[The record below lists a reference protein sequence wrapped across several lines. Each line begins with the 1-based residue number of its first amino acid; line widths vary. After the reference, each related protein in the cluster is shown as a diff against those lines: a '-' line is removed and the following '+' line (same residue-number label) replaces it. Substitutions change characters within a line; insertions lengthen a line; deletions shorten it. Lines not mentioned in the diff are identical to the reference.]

1 MGQTIWL
8 EGRSLSGKTHRLT
21 EFYGQWWRQQD
32 PGEGL
37 QQKLALVLGANGQ
50 SRRRL
55 GRLLQK
61 EIAGVAPIIAKTPL
75 GLMRED
81 LLLFWP
87 LLLSQGISRHLIP
100 LQLRPETEQWLAV
113 NQWQEK
119 YPGRDGNLNPS
130 QRSRLVR
137 NLLDMGQLAGAGGWS
152 DAQALERLIA
162 GQGRITPGE
171 ISPEE
176 AIAFWQHWRGWCL
189 ERGFLTYG
197 LIFYC
202 YGQYLLTNDQYQS
215 YLQERYGAVFA
226 DDVDDY
232 PAIALDL
239 FSQLRPHWDL
249 GVFTFNPD
257 GQVRLGLNA
266 DPIALG
272 VIAGWGQGEILT
284 RPTGIAPDLPNKV
297 LALLAD
303 PRSPAVLPQGVQS
316 LQTFSRAQ
324 LLRQMADQIIAA
336 VDSGAVAPQDI
347 AIIAPG
353 LDEIARYSFLEILGK
368 AGIEA
373 IALNEQRPLSSSP
386 LIRSLLTLL
395 ALVYDLGEWARR
407 EQVAEMLMVLSEQR
421 TGGSTILAIDPVRA
435 GLLADT
441 CYAVNPQ
448 APALMPVEEYPRW
461 DRFGYQASQAYGA
474 LRSWVAKQKQA
485 LAQSPLSPVEVLT
498 TAIQEQLPPEHHL
511 TYGELESLRELME
524 TLQHFWQVKNK
535 LDGNTVRQ
543 NSSSNTKENLGQI
556 KEKLGLFLQL
566 LSQGTITA
574 RPRPETPDWLP
585 PAPAITLAT
594 IYQYRSLRSQHRWHF
609 WLDAGDRLWE
619 MGGASQLFAAPL
631 FLRHR
636 GAKPW
641 TELDQ
646 QQWDRERFERI
657 VRDLLARV
665 TDKLVLCHSDVS
677 VRGTEQIGQL
687 LNIIQ
692 RAENLPLPDLSILAG
707 DRLRVKNDC

>member
-1 MGQTIWL
+1 MRHLGQTIWL
-8 EGRSLSGKTHRLT
+8 EGQSLSGKTHRLT
-21 EFYGQWWRQQD
+21 ELYGQWWREQGPNQ
-32 PGEGL
+32 GL
-37 QQKLALVLGANGQ
+37 DQQKLALVLGANGQ
-50 SRRRL
+50 TRRRL
-55 GRLLQK
+55 GGRLQR
-61 EIAGVAPIIAKTPL
+61 EIAGTAPVIAKTPL

-87 LLLSQGISRHLIP
+87 LLLSQGIASHLTP
-100 LQLRPETEQWLAV
+100 TQLRSETEQWLAV
-113 NQWQEK
+113 SQWQEQ
-119 YPGRDGNLNPS
+119 YPRRDGSLNPN
-130 QRSRLVR
+130 QRARLVR
-137 NLLDMGQLAGAGGWS
+137 NLLDLGQLAGAAGW
-152 DAQALERLIA
+152 DDRQVLERLIA
-162 GQGRITPGE
+162 GEVRVTPGE

-189 ERGFLTYG
+189 TRGFLTYG
-197 LIFYC
+197 LIFHC
-202 YGQYLLTNDQYQS
+202 YGQYLLTNGQYQS
-215 YLQERYGAVFA
+215 YLQQRYGAVFA

-232 PAIALDL
+232 PAIAVDL
-239 FSQLRPHWDL
+239 FRQLRPHWHV

-266 DPIALG
+266 DPIALQ
-272 VIAGWGQGEILT
+272 VIAGWGQGEKLT
-284 RPTGIAPDLPNKV
+284 RATGITPDLPDKV
-297 LALLAD
+297 LTLLAD
-303 PRSPAVLPQGVQS
+303 PRSPGTLPKGVQS

-324 LLRQMADQIIAA
+324 LLRQTADQIISA
-336 VDSGAVAPQDI
+336 VHSGAVAPQDI

-368 AGIEA
+368 AGIGA
-373 IALNEQRPLSSSP
+373 IALNEQRPLSSAP

-407 EQVAEMLMVLSEQR
+407 EQVAEMLVVLSEQR
-421 TGGSTILAIDPVRA
+421 SGGQSTLAIDPVRA

-448 APALMPVEEYPRW
+448 APALMPIEQYPRW

-474 LRSWVAKQKQA
+474 LRSWLNKHKQA
-485 LAQSPLSPVEVLT
+485 LTQMPLSPVEMLNI
-498 TAIQEQLPPEHHL
+498 AIREQLPPEHHL

-524 TLQHFWQVKNK
+524 TLQHFWQVKAK
-535 LDGNTVRQ
+535 LDRDLGEQKTSPNKQ
-543 NSSSNTKENLGQI
+543 ENLGEI
-556 KEKLGLFLQL
+556 REKLGIFLQL
-566 LSQGTITA
+566 LSQGTISA
-574 RPRPETPDWLP
+574 RPRPEIPDWLP

-631 FLRHR
+631 FARHR

-646 QQWDRERFERI
+646 QQWDQERFERI

-665 TDKLVLCHSDVS
+665 TEKLVLCHSEVS

-687 LNIIQ
+687 LSVVNVSAPINIQLTGRESLI
-692 RAENLPLPDLSILAG
+692 
-707 DRLRVKNDC
+707 